1 MLLVDTIQRLC
12 LSPVKPIYKL
22 LVINPR
28 WRGGIEPS
36 VSSRVISQ
44 KAAVSVVYAGAMFI
58 AVMDLTIVNV
68 ALATIGRD
76 FHAPA
81 AGVAETVIG
90 YQVAVALSIPAA
102 AWLGDRLGP
111 RQVLLGSIAI
121 FTAASA
127 LCGLAGSLDQL
138 VAFRVLQG
146 IGGGLMTPV
155 GLTMLFRAFPQA
167 ERVRASS
174 ILIIPTALAP
184 AVGPIIGGLFVTDV
198 SWRWVFYVNVPIGV
212 SALVF
217 GALFLADQNH
227 PVAGRF
233 DAAGFVTSSLGLG
246 LLMYGVSEGP
256 NTGWTRGPIVA
267 SIAVGALLLAAM
279 VVIEL
284 RAKAPLLDLR
294 VYADRL
300 FRSTSIVLTLT
311 SVAFFGLLY
320 LLSLFFQNGLHFSA
334 LVAGSTICPEAVGVI
349 ISSQFISRRI
359 YPAVGPRRIM
369 VAGLLLIAC
378 IAVVLSFAGTGSS
391 AWLLRV
397 ILFVMG
403 FGVAAVFMTSQA
415 AGFATI
421 GAERTGVAS
430 TIFNAQRQVGGAI
443 GVALLTAVL
452 SALHPVRTVTGR
464 AGPHTGIPHR
474 VAGLR
479 RDGRRGRPGRTDG
492 ARRRRGT
499 HDGPPSPPVP
509 GRRGRRGR
517 TPRGGRPGRQHG
529 RIARERNS
537 MADLAAPG
545 CRSSTGTR
553 SSTSECGY
561 PTLRRRS
568 ES

>member
-1 MLLVDTIQRLC
+1 M
-12 LSPVKPIYKL
+12 
-22 LVINPR
+22 
-28 WRGGIEPS
+28 
-36 VSSRVISQ
+36 ISQ

-76 FHAPA
+76 FHASA

-111 RQVLLGSIAI
+111 RQVLLGSIAL

-127 LCGLAGSLDQL
+127 LCGLAGSLDEL

-212 SALVF
+212 FAFVF
-217 GALFLADQNH
+217 GVMFLADQDH

-233 DAAGFVTSSLGLG
+233 DAPGFVTSSLGLG

-267 SIAVGALLLAAM
+267 SIAAGALLLAAM

-284 RAKAPLLDLR
+284 RARAPLLDLR

-300 FRSTSIVLTLT
+300 FRSASIVLTLT
-311 SVAFFGLLY
+311 SVAFYGLLY

-334 LVAGSTICPEAVGVI
+334 LAAGSTICPEAVGVI
-349 ISSQFISRRI
+349 VSSQLISRRI
-359 YPAVGPRRIM
+359 YPAVGPRRVM
-369 VAGLLLIAC
+369 VAGLLLIASV
-378 IAVVLSFAGTGSS
+378 AVVLSFAGTETSV
-391 AWLLRV
+391 WLLRV

-403 FGVAAVFMTSQA
+403 FGVAAVFMPSQA
-415 AGFATI
+415 AGFATV

-452 SALHPVRTVTGR
+452 SALHPVRTVAGR
-464 AGPHTGIPHR
+464 AQAGIPAFHTGLLVCAG
-474 VAGLR
+474 VAV
-479 RDGRRGRPGRTDG
+479 
-492 ARRRRGT
+492 A
-499 HDGPPSPPVP
+499 
-509 GRRGRRGR
+509 
-517 TPRGGRPGRQHG
+517 
-529 RIARERNS
+529 A
-537 MADLAAPG
+537 ALAALTV
-545 CRSSTGTR
+545 RDADAA
-553 SSTSECGY
+553 
-561 PTLRRRS
+561 PTMVRPRRRS
-568 ES
+568 QAGVAAEAVLPAAGAPAASTDS

>member
-1 MLLVDTIQRLC
+1 M
-12 LSPVKPIYKL
+12 P
-22 LVINPR
+22 
-28 WRGGIEPS
+28 
-36 VSSRVISQ
+36 SRVISQ

-76 FHAPA
+76 FHASA

-127 LCGLAGSLDQL
+127 LCGLAGSLNEL

-155 GLTMLFRAFPQA
+155 GLTMLFRAFPQS
-167 ERVRASS
+167 ERIRASS

-184 AVGPIIGGLFVTDV
+184 AIGPIIGGLFVTDV

-212 SALVF
+212 FAFVF
-217 GALFLADQNH
+217 GVLFLADQDH

-233 DAAGFVTSSLGLG
+233 DIAGFVTSSLGLG
-246 LLMYGVSEGP
+246 LLMYGVSVGP
-256 NTGWTRGPIVA
+256 NTGWTRGPVVA
-267 SIAVGALLLAAM
+267 SIAAGALLLTAM

-300 FRSTSIVLTLT
+300 FRSASIVLTLT
-311 SVAFFGLLY
+311 SVAFYGLLY

-334 LVAGSTICPEAVGVI
+334 LEAGSTICPEAVGVI
-349 ISSQFISRRI
+349 ISSQVISRRI

-369 VAGLLLIAC
+369 VAGLLLIAGV
-378 IAVVLSFAGTGSS
+378 AVVLSFAGTGSS
-391 AWLLRV
+391 VWLLRV

-403 FGVAAVFMTSQA
+403 FGVAAVFMPSQA
-415 AGFATI
+415 AGFATV
-421 GAERTGVAS
+421 GAQRTGVAS
-430 TIFNAQRQVGGAI
+430 TIFNAQRQVGGAV

-452 SALHPVRTVTGR
+452 SALHPEGTA
-464 AGPHTGIPHR
+464 AGQAQAGIPAFHTGLLVCAG
-474 VAGLR
+474 VAV
-479 RDGRRGRPGRTDG
+479 
-492 ARRRRGT
+492 A
-499 HDGPPSPPVP
+499 
-509 GRRGRRGR
+509 
-517 TPRGGRPGRQHG
+517 
-529 RIARERNS
+529 A
-537 MADLAAPG
+537 ALAALTVRDADAAATMVRP
-545 CRSSTGTR
+545 RRQSPADVAAEAVSTD
-553 SSTSECGY
+553 S
-561 PTLRRRS
+561 
-568 ES
+568 

>member
-1 MLLVDTIQRLC
+1 
-12 LSPVKPIYKL
+12 
-22 LVINPR
+22 
-28 WRGGIEPS
+28 
-36 VSSRVISQ
+36 VISQ
-44 KAAVSVVYAGAMFI
+44 KVAVSVVYAGAMFI

-76 FHAPA
+76 FHASA

-111 RQVLLGSIAI
+111 RQVLLGSIAL

-127 LCGLAGSLDQL
+127 LCGLAGSLDEL

-184 AVGPIIGGLFVTDV
+184 AIGPIIGGLFVTDV

-212 SALVF
+212 FAFVF
-217 GALFLADQNH
+217 GVLFLADQDH

-233 DAAGFVTSSLGLG
+233 DVAGFVTSSLGLG
-246 LLMYGVSEGP
+246 LLMYGVSVGP
-256 NTGWTRGPIVA
+256 NTGWTHGPIVA
-267 SIAVGALLLAAM
+267 SIAAGALLLAAM

-300 FRSTSIVLTLT
+300 FRSASIVLTLT
-311 SVAFFGLLY
+311 SVAFYGLLY

-334 LVAGSTICPEAVGVI
+334 LEAGSTICPEAVGVI
-349 ISSQFISRRI
+349 ISSQVISRRI

-369 VAGLLLIAC
+369 VAGLLLIAGV
-378 IAVVLSFAGTGSS
+378 AVVLSFAGTGTSV
-391 AWLLRV
+391 WLLRV
-397 ILFVMG
+397 ILFIMG
-403 FGVAAVFMTSQA
+403 FGVAAVFMPSQA
-415 AGFATI
+415 AGFATV
-421 GAERTGVAS
+421 GAARTGVAS

-452 SALHPVRTVTGR
+452 SALHPIGTAVGQ
-464 AGPHTGIPHR
+464 AQASIPAFHTGLL
-474 VAGLR
+474 VCAGL
-479 RDGRRGRPGRTDG
+479 
-492 ARRRRGT
+492 A
-499 HDGPPSPPVP
+499 V
-509 GRRGRRGR
+509 
-517 TPRGGRPGRQHG
+517 
-529 RIARERNS
+529 A
-537 MADLAAPG
+537 AALAALTVHDADAAATMVRP
-545 CRSSTGTR
+545 
-553 SSTSECGY
+553 
-561 PTLRRRS
+561 RRRS
-568 ES
+568 PADVAAEAVSTDS

>member
-1 MLLVDTIQRLC
+1 M
-12 LSPVKPIYKL
+12 
-22 LVINPR
+22 
-28 WRGGIEPS
+28 
-36 VSSRVISQ
+36 SSRVISQ

-76 FHAPA
+76 FHASA

-127 LCGLAGSLDQL
+127 LCGLAGSLDEL

-155 GLTMLFRAFPQA
+155 GLTMLFRAFPQS
-167 ERVRASS
+167 ERIRASS

-184 AVGPIIGGLFVTDV
+184 AIGPIIGGLFVTDV

-212 SALVF
+212 FAFVF
-217 GALFLADQNH
+217 GVLFLADQDH

-233 DAAGFVTSSLGLG
+233 DVAGFVTSSLGLG

-256 NTGWTRGPIVA
+256 NTGWTHGPIVV
-267 SIAVGALLLAAM
+267 SIVAGALLLTAM

-300 FRSTSIVLTLT
+300 FRSASIVLTLT
-311 SVAFFGLLY
+311 SVAFYGLLY

-334 LVAGSTICPEAVGVI
+334 LEAGSTICPEAVGVI
-349 ISSQFISRRI
+349 ISSQVISRRI

-369 VAGLLLIAC
+369 VAGLLLIAGV
-378 IAVVLSFAGTGSS
+378 AVVLSFAGTGSS
-391 AWLLRV
+391 VWLLRV

-403 FGVAAVFMTSQA
+403 FGVAAVFMPSQA
-415 AGFATI
+415 AGFATV
-421 GAERTGVAS
+421 GAQRTGVAS
-430 TIFNAQRQVGGAI
+430 TIFNAQRQVGGAV

-452 SALHPVRTVTGR
+452 SALHPEGTA
-464 AGPHTGIPHR
+464 AGQAQAGIPAFHTGLLVCAG
-474 VAGLR
+474 VAV
-479 RDGRRGRPGRTDG
+479 
-492 ARRRRGT
+492 A
-499 HDGPPSPPVP
+499 
-509 GRRGRRGR
+509 
-517 TPRGGRPGRQHG
+517 
-529 RIARERNS
+529 A
-537 MADLAAPG
+537 ALAALTVRDADAAATMVRP
-545 CRSSTGTR
+545 RRQSPADVAAEAVSTD
-553 SSTSECGY
+553 S
-561 PTLRRRS
+561 
-568 ES
+568 

>member
-1 MLLVDTIQRLC
+1 
-12 LSPVKPIYKL
+12 
-22 LVINPR
+22 
-28 WRGGIEPS
+28 

-76 FHAPA
+76 FHASA

-127 LCGLAGSLDQL
+127 LCGLAGSLNEL

-155 GLTMLFRAFPQA
+155 GLTMLFRAFPQS
-167 ERVRASS
+167 ERIRASS

-184 AVGPIIGGLFVTDV
+184 AIGPIIGGLFVTDV

-212 SALVF
+212 FAFVF
-217 GALFLADQNH
+217 GVLFLADQDH

-233 DAAGFVTSSLGLG
+233 DVAGFVTSSLGLG

-256 NTGWTRGPIVA
+256 NTGWTHGPIVV
-267 SIAVGALLLAAM
+267 SIVAGALLLTAM

-300 FRSTSIVLTLT
+300 FRSASIVLTLT
-311 SVAFFGLLY
+311 SVAFYGLLY

-334 LVAGSTICPEAVGVI
+334 LEAGSTICPEAVGVI
-349 ISSQFISRRI
+349 ISSQVISRRI

-369 VAGLLLIAC
+369 VAGLLLIAGV
-378 IAVVLSFAGTGSS
+378 AVVLSFAGTGSS
-391 AWLLRV
+391 VWLLRV

-403 FGVAAVFMTSQA
+403 FGVAAVFMPSQA
-415 AGFATI
+415 AGFATV
-421 GAERTGVAS
+421 GAQRTGVAS
-430 TIFNAQRQVGGAI
+430 TIFNAQRQVGGAV

-452 SALHPVRTVTGR
+452 SALHPEGTA
-464 AGPHTGIPHR
+464 AGQAQAGIPAFHTGLLVCAG
-474 VAGLR
+474 VAV
-479 RDGRRGRPGRTDG
+479 
-492 ARRRRGT
+492 A
-499 HDGPPSPPVP
+499 
-509 GRRGRRGR
+509 
-517 TPRGGRPGRQHG
+517 
-529 RIARERNS
+529 A
-537 MADLAAPG
+537 ALAALTVRDADAAATMVRP
-545 CRSSTGTR
+545 RRQSPADVAAEAVSTD
-553 SSTSECGY
+553 S
-561 PTLRRRS
+561 
-568 ES
+568 